1 MGAIL
6 LLEDDSLVAALIASI
21 LKPLGH
27 VILEAST
34 AEEALRRFD
43 EADGSIDLLIADV
56 NLPVASGIRL
66 ALQLRSLLP
75 NLRIILT
82 SGYPPNM
89 WSGRDVAELN
99 ELPPDSLAVLQ
110 KPFLAGTLRS
120 MVSRFLT
127 VPLQP
132 GVALAKAAS

>member
-6 LLEDDSLVAALIASI
+6 LLEDESLVAALVASI

-27 VILEAST
+27 VILAAST
-34 AEEALRRFD
+34 AEEAFRRFD

-56 NLPVASGIRL
+56 NLPVASGIRV
-66 ALQLRSLLP
+66 ALELRSLLP

-82 SGYPPNM
+82 SGYPTSM
-89 WSGRDVAELN
+89 WSERDVAELDK
-99 ELPPDSLAVLQ
+99 LPSDSLAILQ

-120 MVSRFLT
+120 MVSRFLM
-127 VPLQP
+127 VPLQQ
-132 GVALAKAAS
+132 GTALAKAAS